1 MAQEPTRNSL
11 QEMSREIRAREAV
24 MDLLDAENK
33 RLDAR
38 IEELWRKRRAL
49 DAINPIGGFTEER
62 WREIDAEKEALR
74 RRIEAARQLVDNEAA
89 PA

>member
-1 MAQEPTRNSL
+1 MAQEATRNSL
-11 QEMSREIRAREAV
+11 REMSREIRAREAV

-33 RLDAR
+33 RIDAR

-74 RRIEAARQLVDNEAA
+74 RRIEAARQLTHNEAA

>member
-1 MAQEPTRNSL
+1 MAEEPTRNSV

-24 MDLLDAENK
+24 MKVLDAENK
-33 RLDAR
+33 RIDAQ

-62 WREIDAEKEALR
+62 WREIDAEREALR
-74 RRIEAARQLVDNEAA
+74 RRIEAARQLSDNEAA

>member
-1 MAQEPTRNSL
+1 MAEEPTRDSA
-11 QEMSREIRAREAV
+11 QELAREIRAREAV
-24 MDLLDAENK
+24 WKVLDEEHERIDAE
-33 RLDAR
+33 

-62 WREIDAEKEALR
+62 WRQFDEEREALR
-74 RRIEAARQLVDNEAA
+74 RRIEAARQLSNDEAA